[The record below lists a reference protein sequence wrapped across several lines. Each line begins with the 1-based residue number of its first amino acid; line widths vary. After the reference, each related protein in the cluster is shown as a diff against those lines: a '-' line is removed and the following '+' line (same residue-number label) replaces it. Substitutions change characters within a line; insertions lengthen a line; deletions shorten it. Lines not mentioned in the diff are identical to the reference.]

1 MNSNLEYEIQSVEE
15 LLSNIE
21 NINIRKRVTQVVIWN
36 IKKATKYK
44 RLYYWMSI
52 AIIILTASIPVIN
65 LLDFLNP
72 KISTSIIS
80 ALAGILASILTLVNV
95 KETWLRYRKY
105 AEMIKS
111 ESVLF
116 INKCERYSEI
126 DAECKFIENIESII
140 GEERLNWEEIRKKSH
155 QNKSNE

>member
-1 MNSNLEYEIQSVEE
+1 MNSLEYEIQSVEE

-21 NINIRKRVTQVVIWN
+21 NIKIRKRVTQVVIWN

-44 RLYYWMSI
+44 YRYYWMSI
-52 AIIILTASIPVIN
+52 SIIILTGSIPLIN
-65 LLDFLNP
+65 VAELWNP
-72 KISTSIIS
+72 KIFTSIIS
-80 ALAGILASILTLVNV
+80 ALASILASTLTLVNV

-116 INKCERYSEI
+116 INKCEPYSESN
-126 DAECKFIENIESII
+126 AECKFIENIESII

-155 QNKSNE
+155 QNNTNE